1 MKPTSRLKIGDIIIA
16 LEDIIISGTGL
27 SYYIYKGH
35 KYKIKEYLPLWKE
48 NAWYIIPNFVWNNN
62 TVWKKNNCGKRYDAH
77 LTESELFE
85 KFDCTTIQR
94 KEKLEK

>member
-35 KYKIKEYLPLWKE
+35 KYKIKEK
-48 NAWYIIPNFVWNNN
+48 V
-62 TVWKKNNCGKRYDAH
+62 KKTWFC
-77 LTESELFE
+77 
-85 KFDCTTIQR
+85 
-94 KEKLEK
+94 